1 MATKFSAFPAVGP
14 SATTEIVGLDG
25 GSNAKFAVGDIDISN
40 LTGLPLSI
48 LNGGTGQTTQPLALD
63 ALTDAASQVA
73 NDILYIDGSGPSNVA
88 AFINPSQLPGVP
100 VRITLCAEYLPGA
113 GNVNYFN
120 FTNGADINVPFNNA
134 ITNISTDS
142 VAGACTFN
150 WNGLAGS
157 LGNTN
162 WNVPKTGRYKA
173 TVNMHFFD
181 QANGIIVEGFIRNIT
196 AGSQDYGMI
205 DDVGNA
211 ASGAKTDINYS
222 ASGTFSATANDAI
235 EFRIK
240 FTGGTGAPSPFPS
253 VDNNLVTNICV
264 EYIN

>member
-1 MATKFSAFPAVGP
+1 MATKFSAFNPIGP
-14 SATTEIVGLDG
+14 SATTECVGLDG
-25 GSNAKFAVGDIDISN
+25 ATNVRYAIGDIDVSN
-40 LTGLPLSI
+40 LTGFPLLI
-48 LNGGTGQTTQPLALD
+48 NQGGTGQTTQPLALD

-73 NDILYIDGSGPSNVA
+73 DDILYIDGSGASNVA
-88 AFINPSQLPGVP
+88 AFINPSQLPNVP
-100 VRITLCAEYLPGA
+100 VRAVLYASYQPGA

-120 FTNGADINVPFNNA
+120 FTNGADVNVPFNSA
-134 ITNISTDS
+134 TTNISTDS
-142 VAGACTFN
+142 VAGAYTFT

-157 LGNTN
+157 SGNTN
-162 WNVPKTGRYKA
+162 WNVPLTGLYRA

-196 AGSQDYGMI
+196 AGSVDSGMI

-222 ASGTFSATANDAI
+222 ATGVFSATANDAI

-240 FTGGTGAPSPFPS
+240 FTGGSGSPSPFPS
-253 VDNNLVTNICV
+253 VDNNLVTNICI

>member
-1 MATKFSAFPAVGP
+1 MATKFSAFAAVGP

-25 GSNAKFAVGDIDISN
+25 GSNVKFAVGDIDISN

-63 ALTDAASQVA
+63 AITDATNQVA
-73 NDILYIDGSGPSNVA
+73 NDVLYIDPAGNVA
-88 AFINPSQLPGVP
+88 AFKNPSQLPNVP
-100 VRITLCAEYLPGA
+100 VRAVLYAEWQPGA

-120 FTNGADINVPFNNA
+120 FANGSTINVPFNNA
-134 ITNISTDS
+134 ITNFSTDS
-142 VAGACTFN
+142 VIGTPAYGFN
-150 WNGLAGS
+150 WNGAAGAA
-157 LGNTN
+157 GNTTFT
-162 WNVPKTGRYKA
+162 VPFIGRFKV

-181 QANGIIVEGFIRNIT
+181 QANGIIVEGKIFNQT
-196 AGSQDYGMI
+196 QGVSVGLI

-222 ASGTFSATANDAI
+222 ASGCFGASAGDVLEFTMLFS
-235 EFRIK
+235 
-240 FTGGTGAPSPFPS
+240 GGSGSPSPFPS
-253 VDNNLVTNICV
+253 TDNNLITNITV

>member
-1 MATKFSAFPAVGP
+1 MATKFSAFTLENNPQNL
-14 SATTEIVGLDG
+14 TTQLVGLDTVLG
-25 GSNAKFAVGDIDISN
+25 TNIKVPADFA
-40 LTGLPLSI
+40 L
-48 LNGGTGQTTQPLALD
+48 LD
-63 ALTDAASQVA
+63 ALCDSQNQVN
-73 NDILYIDGSGPSNVA
+73 NDMLYINGGNVDL
-88 AFINPSQLPGVP
+88 INPSQHPNIP
-100 VRITLCAEYLPGA
+100 VRAVLYASYQPGA

-120 FTNGADINVPFNNA
+120 FTNGADVNVPFNSA
-134 ITNISTDS
+134 TTNISTDS
-142 VAGACTFN
+142 VAGAYTFT

-157 LGNTN
+157 SGNTN
-162 WNVPKTGRYKA
+162 WNVPITGLYRA

-196 AGSQDYGMI
+196 AGSVDSGLI

-222 ASGTFSATANDAI
+222 ATGVFSATANDAI

-240 FTGGTGAPSPFPS
+240 FTGGSGSPSPFPS
-253 VDNNLVTNICV
+253 VDNNLVTNICI